1 MLADELTRIDELVQI
16 NAGLDA
22 QALQQI
28 DHVFGCHI
36 AGCALGIRTATQTGD
51 GGLEV
56 PHPDL
61 QRRER
66 VAQRLTIGIVKMA
79 RDMGDVEVLQRETCF
94 KGFYRLDRLQ
104 LRHRQFAGG
113 MGPQLSRE
121 LFVRHDAVCVLPYD
135 PQRDSVVLIE
145 QFRIGAMDKSSN
157 PWLLELVAGLIDKDE
172 QPEEV
177 ARREAVEEADLELTA
192 LWPITQYYPSPG
204 GSDERVH
211 LYVGRCDSEG
221 AGGVYGLAEEGED
234 IRVHVWPLEDAL
246 AAVRDGRID
255 NAASIIA
262 LQWLALNR
270 AEVRG
275 LWS

>member
-1 MLADELTRIDELVQI
+1 M
-16 NAGLDA
+16 
-22 QALQQI
+22 
-28 DHVFGCHI
+28 
-36 AGCALGIRTATQTGD
+36 
-51 GGLEV
+51 
-56 PHPDL
+56 
-61 QRRER
+61 QRE
-66 VAQRLTIGIVKMA
+66 
-79 RDMGDVEVLQRETCF
+79 DVEVIERETCF
-94 KGFYRLDRLQ
+94 SGFYKLDRLR

-113 MGPQLSRE
+113 MGPALSRE

-135 PQRDSVVLIE
+135 PQRDCVVLIE
-145 QFRIGAMDKSSN
+145 QFRIGALDKSAN

-177 ARREAVEEADLELTA
+177 ARREALEEANLALTS

-211 LYVGRCDSEG
+211 LYVGRCDSNG

-246 AAVRDGRID
+246 AAIKDGRID

-270 AEVRG
+270 IEVRG

>member
-1 MLADELTRIDELVQI
+1 M
-16 NAGLDA
+16 
-22 QALQQI
+22 
-28 DHVFGCHI
+28 
-36 AGCALGIRTATQTGD
+36 
-51 GGLEV
+51 
-56 PHPDL
+56 
-61 QRRER
+61 QR
-66 VAQRLTIGIVKMA
+66 
-79 RDMGDVEVLQRETCF
+79 DDVEVIEREACF
-94 KGFYRLDRLQ
+94 RGFYQLDRVR

-113 MGPQLSRE
+113 MGPELSRE

-135 PQRDSVVLIE
+135 PQRDVVVLIE
-145 QFRIGAMDKSSN
+145 QFRVGALDKSAN

-172 QPEEV
+172 EPEEV
-177 ARREAVEEADLELTA
+177 ARREAQEEAGLNLSS

-211 LYVGRCDSEG
+211 LFIGRCDSEG
-221 AGGVYGLAEEGED
+221 AGGVHGLVEEGED

-246 AAVRDGRID
+246 DAMKDGRID

>member
-1 MLADELTRIDELVQI
+1 MS
-16 NAGLDA
+16 
-22 QALQQI
+22 QA
-28 DHVFGCHI
+28 
-36 AGCALGIRTATQTGD
+36 
-51 GGLEV
+51 
-56 PHPDL
+56 
-61 QRRER
+61 
-66 VAQRLTIGIVKMA
+66 
-79 RDMGDVEVLQRETCF
+79 DVELIQRETCF
-94 KGFYRLDRLQ
+94 QGFYRLDRLH

-135 PQRDSVVLIE
+135 PQRDAVVLVE
-145 QFRIGAMDKSSN
+145 QFRVGALDKSSN
-157 PWLLELVAGLIDKDE
+157 PWLLELVAGLIDPGE
-172 QPEEV
+172 QPEDV
-177 ARREAVEEADLELTA
+177 AHREAEEEAGLQLTA

-211 LYVGRCDSEG
+211 LFIGRCDSAG
-221 AGGVYGLAEEGED
+221 AGGVHGLAEEGED

-246 AAVRDGRID
+246 QAVKDGRID